1 MRLHEL
7 SKQYNVSNKDL
18 ATLLGKLGFQVKEH
32 PFTSVSD
39 EMLEALKKHFEKS
52 SSPAAQPQQQAQPK
66 PPASA
71 QQPAAQVVKPTGPQ
85 QQQMQPSHQARP
97 AQTQQQRPQVQ
108 QQQQRPA
115 QVPMAGIKAPEP
127 QRQQVPS
134 AQHHQA
140 QRPGAA
146 PQAVAVQPRDD
157 KKKVGPKPPRVDEV
171 EEVEVNQQITIIKTT
186 PVKKEAPPQKL
197 KKKKEK
203 IKKLM
208 KGPHVPKKLLAEMRD
223 TEKMAELETETQ
235 LQVGG
240 AVAEED
246 QIPRVVVPQ
255 DVCVSDLAKYL
266 HIDGVEII
274 KKLMSIGVFA
284 SLNQRLEP
292 DQVQIIGRE
301 FGKDI
306 SFSEDVIEF
315 EEEPDEASELHT
327 RPPVVTI
334 MGHVDHGKTSLLDKI
349 RHARVAEGEFGGIT
363 QHIGAYQVKTS
374 KGTICFLD
382 TPGHEAFTAMRA
394 QGAQVTD
401 IAILVVA
408 ADDGV
413 QPQTIEAI
421 HHAQAANV
429 PIIVAINKI
438 DKPEANQEKV
448 KQMLM
453 PYNLV
458 AEDWGGKTIM
468 VPVSAKLGTGIDEL
482 LEMVLLQ
489 SEMMELKANP
499 DRTGKG
505 TIIEAKL
512 DKGMGPIATVLV
524 QNGTVQMGDNII
536 CGTCF
541 GRVKA
546 LINDAGQRV
555 KEATPSTPVAL
566 IGLNEVPRVGD
577 TMMVV
582 ENAKFA
588 RYVSVLRQ
596 TKEREDRLNREN
608 RLKLI
613 DLFQRVTD
621 GKVKELNIIIKA
633 DVQGSAGALK
643 DSLERLTTAEV
654 KVNAIHTGVGA
665 ITESD
670 IMLAA
675 ASNAIIIGFHVRA
688 AHGVDDIA
696 QREDVEIKVFR
707 IIYDAI
713 DAVKLALKGMYEPE
727 YQEEVIGRAEIRKVF
742 KITGAGA
749 IAGSYVIDGKVARD
763 AQVRIIRDGV
773 EIYEGKP
780 SSLKR
785 FKDDVREVMQGYEC
799 GIGVANYNDLK
810 EKDVFEFF
818 RLKEIQRAV

>member
-7 SKQYNVSNKDL
+7 SKQYNLSNKDL

-39 EMLEALKKHFEKS
+39 EMMDALKKHFEKGKA
-52 SSPAAQPQQQAQPK
+52 PAVVQPQTPAKVPAPQAGKVTAAQPQPAV
-66 PPASA
+66 PPARPA
-71 QQPAAQVVKPTGPQ
+71 APQQPAQA
-85 QQQMQPSHQARP
+85 ARP
-97 AQTQQQRPQVQ
+97 AQPQPQVP
-108 QQQQRPA
+108 QQRPA
-115 QVPMAGIKAPEP
+115 QPPAPVQKAPEP
-127 QRQQVPS
+127 QRPQAPAPAPQPPS
-134 AQHHQA
+134 ALRPTPAQA
-140 QRPGAA
+140 AA
-146 PQAVAVQPRDD
+146 QLRDE
-157 KKKVGPKPPRVDEV
+157 KKKLGPKPPRIDEV

-197 KKKKEK
+197 KKKKDK

-223 TEKMAELETETQ
+223 VEKLAELETETQ
-235 LQVGG
+235 LQMG
-240 AVAEED
+240 AEMSEAE

-255 DVCVSDLAKYL
+255 DVSVSDLAKYL
-266 HIDGVEII
+266 HIEGVEII

-306 SFSEDVIEF
+306 AFSEDVIEF
-315 EEEPDEASELHT
+315 EEEPDEASELHL

-349 RHARVAEGEFGGIT
+349 RHARVAEGEVGGIT
-363 QHIGAYQVKTS
+363 QHIGAYQVKTPN
-374 KGTICFLD
+374 GTICFLD

-468 VPVSAKLGTGIDEL
+468 VPVSAKRGDGINEL
-482 LEMVLLQ
+482 LEMILLQ

-499 DRTGKG
+499 DRQGKG

-536 CGTCF
+536 CGTSF

-546 LINDAGQRV
+546 LINDSGQRV
-555 KEATPSTPVAL
+555 KDAAPSTPVAL
-566 IGLNEVPRVGD
+566 IGLNDVPKVGD
-577 TMMVV
+577 TLMVV

-588 RYVSVLRQ
+588 RYVGVLRQ
-596 TKEREDRLNREN
+596 KKEREDRLTREN

-613 DLFQRVTD
+613 DIFKHVTD
-621 GKVKELNIIIKA
+621 GKVKDLNIIIKA

-675 ASNAIIIGFHVRA
+675 ASNAIIIGFHVRP
-688 AHGVDDIA
+688 AHGVDEIA
-696 QREDVEIKVFR
+696 QREGVDIKVFR

-713 DAVKLALKGMYEPE
+713 DAVKMALKGMYEPE
-727 YQEEVIGRAEIRKVF
+727 YQEEVVGRAEVRKVF
-742 KITGAGA
+742 KITGAGT
-749 IAGSYVIDGKVARD
+749 IAGSYVLDGKVARD

-773 EIYEGKP
+773 EIYEGKLC
-780 SSLKR
+780 SLKR
-785 FKDDVREVMQGYEC
+785 FKDDIREVMQGYEC
-799 GIGVANYNDLK
+799 GIGIANYNDLK

-818 RLKEIQRAV
+818 RLKEIQRSI

>member
-39 EMLEALKKHFEKS
+39 EMLEALRKHFEKGKT
-52 SSPAAQPQQQAQPK
+52 PAAAQPQA
-66 PPASA
+66 PAK
-71 QQPAAQVVKPTGPQ
+71 PAATAPQ
-85 QQQMQPSHQARP
+85 PPQQARP
-97 AQTQQQRPQVQ
+97 AAPVQPAPQPRPAQPPAQATRPVQPPVQPQRPPQSAPQAQ
-108 QQQQRPA
+108 QPRPAQPAPQAQQPQRPA
-115 QVPMAGIKAPEP
+115 A
-127 QRQQVPS
+127 PS
-134 AQHHQA
+134 AQ
-140 QRPGAA
+140 P
-146 PQAVAVQPRDD
+146 VRDD
-157 KKKVGPKPPRVDEV
+157 KKKLGPKPPRLDEV

-197 KKKKEK
+197 KKKKDK

-208 KGPHVPKKLLAEMRD
+208 KGPHVPKKLLAELRD
-223 TEKMAELETETQ
+223 TEKLAELETETQ
-235 LQVGG
+235 LQMGG
-240 AVAEED
+240 EASGEE
-246 QIPRVVVPQ
+246 QIPRVIVPQ
-255 DVCVSDLAKYL
+255 DITVSDLAKYL
-266 HIDGVEII
+266 HIEGVEIV

-292 DQVQIIGRE
+292 DQVQVIGRE

-306 SFSEDVIEF
+306 AFSNDVIEF
-315 EEEPDEASELHT
+315 EEEPDEASELHL

-349 RHARVAEGEFGGIT
+349 RHSRVAEGEVGGIT
-363 QHIGAYQVKTS
+363 QHIGAYQVKTPN
-374 KGTICFLD
+374 GTICFLD

-429 PIIVAINKI
+429 PIIVAINKV

-468 VPVSAKLGTGIDEL
+468 VPVSAKRGDGIDEL
-482 LEMVLLQ
+482 LEMILLQ

-499 DRTGKG
+499 DRGGKG

-524 QNGTVQMGDNII
+524 QNGTVRMGDNII
-536 CGTCF
+536 CGTSF

-555 KEATPSTPVAL
+555 KDAPPSTPVAL
-566 IGLNEVPRVGD
+566 IGLNDVPRVGD
-577 TMMVV
+577 TLMVV

-588 RYVSVLRQ
+588 RYVGVLRQ
-596 TKEREDRLNREN
+596 KKEREDRLTREN

-613 DLFQRVTD
+613 DIFQRVTD

-675 ASNAIIIGFHVRA
+675 ASNAVIIGFHVRP
-688 AHGVDDIA
+688 AHGVDEIA
-696 QREDVEIKVFR
+696 QREGVDIKVFR

-727 YQEEVIGRAEIRKVF
+727 YQEEVVGRAEVRKVF

-773 EIYEGKP
+773 EIYEGKL

-810 EKDVFEFF
+810 EKDVVEFF
-818 RLKEIQRAV
+818 RLKEIERAV